1 MIQLKERQQAQP
13 KGHTAGGREE
23 GSAESPMLMAVSM
36 KPVWQLMHVAA
47 ASAEAEKGM
56 NGRSKA
62 EVN

>member
-1 MIQLKERQQAQP
+1 
-13 KGHTAGGREE
+13 
-23 GSAESPMLMAVSM
+23 MLMAVSM
-36 KPVWQLMHVAA
+36 KPVWQLIQVAA

>member
-1 MIQLKERQQAQP
+1 
-13 KGHTAGGREE
+13 
-23 GSAESPMLMAVSM
+23 MLMAVKS
-36 KPVWQLMHVAA
+36 KPVRQLIHVAA